1 LSNEHR
7 ESTTLPHI
15 HRALISVSDK
25 RGLIAFARALR
36 AMNVELIST
45 GGTYRALADEGISA
59 RSVSDVTGFPE
70 ILDGRVKTLH
80 PRIYGGLLAL
90 ADNEEHMKQLEQLHI
105 EPIDMVVVNLY
116 PFERTVARA
125 DASLDEALEQ
135 IDIGGP
141 AMLRAA
147 AKNFRHKAVIVNPER
162 YDAVI
167 AEMKASHCTLSDET
181 CFELARE
188 AFRHT
193 AAYDSVISGY
203 LDTLRGR
210 PESFPDVFH
219 VALRKDQE
227 LRYGENPHQRAV
239 LYGSFSS
246 MFEKLHGK
254 ELSYNNIV
262 DCTAAAR
269 LVAEFDEPT
278 VAIIKHTNPCG
289 VGSAPTIAEAY
300 AKAFAT
306 DTKSAFG
313 GIVALNRELDR
324 DAAEMIN
331 DIFSEVLVAPSF
343 AAGVLEFLQKK
354 KDRRI
359 LRLHADLR
367 AVRDLDIRSVPG
379 GLLVQD
385 PDEARNEVQNAKV
398 VTKRKPTAE
407 EQRAMAF
414 AWRVA
419 KHVKS
424 NAIVYAHADRT
435 IGIGAG
441 QMSRVDAARLAA
453 WKAAEMGLSTEG
465 TAVASDAFFPFA
477 DGLLEA
483 IHAGSTCVIQ
493 PGGSVRDEEVI
504 AAADKHDV
512 AMVFTGVRHFRH

>member
-1 LSNEHR
+1 M
-7 ESTTLPHI
+7 PHI

-25 RGLIAFARALR
+25 RGLAEFAKALS
-36 AMNVELIST
+36 AMNVEIIST
-45 GGTYRALADEGISA
+45 GGTSNALREEGIA
-59 RSVSDVTGFPE
+59 VRTVSDLTGFPE

-80 PRIYGGLLAL
+80 PKIHAALLAA
-90 ADNEEHMKQLEQLHI
+90 ADNDEHTRQLEELGI

-116 PFERTVARA
+116 PFAQTVARA
-125 DASLDEALEQ
+125 GTSLDEALEQ

-141 AMLRAA
+141 TMLRAA
-147 AKNFRHKAVIVNPER
+147 AKNFKHKAVIINPDR

-167 AEMKASHCTLSDET
+167 AEMKSNHCVVSEAT
-181 CFELARE
+181 CFELAKE
-188 AFRHT
+188 VFRHIT
-193 AAYDSVISGY
+193 AYDSAISLY
-203 LDTLRGR
+203 LEGR
-210 PESFPDVFH
+210 EPNRQTFPDVFH
-219 VALRKDQE
+219 LALTPRHE

-239 LYGSFSS
+239 LYGDF
-246 MFEKLHGK
+246 MRMVEKLHGK

-262 DCTAAAR
+262 DVAAAAG

-289 VGSAPTIAEAY
+289 VGSAPNVAEAY

-313 GIVALNRELDR
+313 GIIAMNRPLDLE
-324 DAAEMIN
+324 AAEMMN
-331 DIFSEVLVAPSF
+331 QIFTEVIVAPAF
-343 AAGVLEFLQKK
+343 EKGVMEFLKKK

-359 LRLHADLR
+359 IRTNAD
-367 AVRDLDIRSVPG
+367 VRTPGTLDMRSVPG
-379 GLLVQD
+379 GLLVQQ
-385 PDEARNEVQNAKV
+385 PDTERVAPDRLKV
-398 VTKRKPTAE
+398 VTKRKPKPDE
-407 EQRAMAF
+407 LQAMMF

-424 NAIVYAHADRT
+424 NAIVYALPDRT

-441 QMSRVDAARLAA
+441 QMSRVDSARLAA
-453 WKAAEMGLSTEG
+453 WKAAEMNLSVRG

-504 AAADKHDV
+504 AAADQHDV